1 MPNSKS
7 KVNLGT
13 PSPSSSPRKVKGIRC
28 QKVGCKRANA
38 ASYTPE
44 KKRTTVNE
52 LDGRKSD
59 KSPSVCHSSPPK
71 KCPRRVRREST
82 SAVTTPRRCLTD
94 CAPPHYGDLVESLNW
109 RHAAAK
115 YVFRTVSME
124 HYVNEYAHAL
134 ASYRKVE
141 EETLK
146 DLADTL
152 ILRSDGPTNEEE
164 DLADLMPP
172 HVSGLVFNQVDPED
186 AIIKWKQ
193 F

>member
-1 MPNSKS
+1 
-7 KVNLGT
+7 
-13 PSPSSSPRKVKGIRC
+13 
-28 QKVGCKRANA
+28 
-38 ASYTPE
+38 
-44 KKRTTVNE
+44 
-52 LDGRKSD
+52 
-59 KSPSVCHSSPPK
+59 
-71 KCPRRVRREST
+71 
-82 SAVTTPRRCLTD
+82 
-94 CAPPHYGDLVESLNW
+94 
-109 RHAAAK
+109 
-115 YVFRTVSME
+115 ME